1 MFFILKY
8 LIKIF
13 FYKKIVPVSAR
24 FGYVKVGG
32 YYEMIINVKNEDI
45 IAQRINIKQPETKYI
60 KVFTK
65 NKGLISMG
73 FTR

>member
-1 MFFILKY
+1 M
-8 LIKIF
+8 
-13 FYKKIVPVSAR
+13 V
-24 FGYVKVGG
+24 
-32 YYEMIINVKNEDI
+32 INVKNEDI